1 MLRGDTTGARL
12 AASLHVV
19 EHGVTVILMD
29 PLLAYMESGIDMNKA
44 NETRPFMARLAE
56 LAKEHNLTIIALR
69 HLNKSTDKKAI
80 HRGLGSVDITAA
92 SRSAVM
98 IGLHPDD
105 EEVRVFAHSKH
116 NLSARGDSLLYTL
129 EGETEHKV
137 PKLIWNG
144 ITELTAED
152 LTPKPNKVGRPD
164 NASQDAEQFLRRA
177 LAGGGAKPAK
187 DIIREGERRSIIG
200 STLRKVARKIG
211 VIKKGRTWK
220 LAETPT

>member
-1 MLRGDTTGARL
+1 M
-12 AASLHVV
+12 
-19 EHGVTVILMD
+19 
-29 PLLAYMESGIDMNKA
+29 
-44 NETRPFMARLAE
+44 
-56 LAKEHNLTIIALR
+56 
-69 HLNKSTDKKAI
+69 
-80 HRGLGSVDITAA
+80 
-92 SRSAVM
+92 
-98 IGLHPDD
+98 
-105 EEVRVFAHSKH
+105 FAHSKH

-187 DIIREGERRSIIG
+187 DIIREGERRSING

-211 VIKKGRTWK
+211 VIKKGRAWK